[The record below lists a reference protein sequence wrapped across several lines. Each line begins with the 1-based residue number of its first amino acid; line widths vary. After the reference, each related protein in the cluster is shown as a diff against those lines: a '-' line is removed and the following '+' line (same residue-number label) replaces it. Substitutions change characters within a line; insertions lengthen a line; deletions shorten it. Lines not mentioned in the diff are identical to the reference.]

1 METVVKALYNA
12 SFAIW
17 NTLIGIAMTIFRTS
31 PTAVSGGTPYGIVH
45 SLYTSISAATIPI
58 ATCFFVIAIYKSVVT
73 APPEQQ
79 AQRFLMDG
87 VRYCIILFVA
97 ANLWQ
102 ILGYIMEFSDGIT
115 ATLGGGAGYMLS
127 MDGDLERIISES
139 LVLPEF
145 ELSGEWIGKLFE
157 TLGCCILLLIGGV
170 VLILVMVASSL
181 SIISSA
187 FERILK
193 PLVLMP
199 FAGIAVAM
207 GAGGHKHQLAKANHV
222 KKTIRLV
229 ALAKNI
235 SIDCVTVDDIFAYQG
250 KVGDSLCLKKEVI
263 SEVLGYMNT
272 PVHNDGM
279 EEFDVPYMD
288 SDYEES
294 EKNETKELLRA
305 FFDNLRGAQKYIFLQ
320 RCQAKEEGATVKQM
334 AKDERLIV
342 LCLLDEVCKR
352 NITVG
357 NLSIMR
363 PKGKMDVPQIEEV
376 YENIQYVKLEFIDY
390 MYRDAKKRLIGYIR
404 DHGLRQQDLEGCLGD
419 LLDEEWDKI
428 KC

>member
-1 METVVKALYNA
+1 MKKELLFSETKESKKEYLSRMAILLDIIRNFPDLKASQPLLMTMDDTDAKEFENYLCIVVYKDVE
-12 SFAIW
+12 
-17 NTLIGIAMTIFRTS
+17 RTAK
-31 PTAVSGGTPYGIVH
+31 T
-45 SLYTSISAATIPI
+45 
-58 ATCFFVIAIYKSVVT
+58 
-73 APPEQQ
+73 
-79 AQRFLMDG
+79 
-87 VRYCIILFVA
+87 VA
-97 ANLWQ
+97 ANNSLLDYKDV
-102 ILGYIMEFSDGIT
+102 IFSYLIMDVISNLHKYNNPAYMGYAE
-115 ATLGGGAGYMLS
+115 GYS
-127 MDGDLERIISES
+127 FDSFIRAYTKNAVRQAISEKTG
-139 LVLPEF
+139 LN
-145 ELSGEWIGKLFE
+145 
-157 TLGCCILLLIGGV
+157 
-170 VLILVMVASSL
+170 
-181 SIISSA
+181 
-187 FERILK
+187 
-193 PLVLMP
+193 
-199 FAGIAVAM
+199 
-207 GAGGHKHQLAKANHV
+207 KHQLAKANHV

-294 EKNETKELLRA
+294 EKNETKELLRV
-305 FFDNLRGAQKYIFLQ
+305 FFDDLRGAQKYIFLQ

-334 AKDERLIV
+334 AKDERLIA

-363 PKGKMDVPQIEEV
+363 PKGKLDAPQIEEV
-376 YENIQYVKLEFIDY
+376 YENVQYVKLEFIDY

>member
-1 METVVKALYNA
+1 LD
-12 SFAIW
+12 
-17 NTLIGIAMTIFRTS
+17 
-31 PTAVSGGTPYGIVH
+31 
-45 SLYTSISAATIPI
+45 
-58 ATCFFVIAIYKSVVT
+58 YK
-73 APPEQQ
+73 
-79 AQRFLMDG
+79 D
-87 VRYCIILFVA
+87 
-97 ANLWQ
+97 
-102 ILGYIMEFSDGIT
+102 
-115 ATLGGGAGYMLS
+115 
-127 MDGDLERIISES
+127 
-139 LVLPEF
+139 
-145 ELSGEWIGKLFE
+145 
-157 TLGCCILLLIGGV
+157 
-170 VLILVMVASSL
+170 
-181 SIISSA
+181 IISSYLIMDVISNLHKYNNPTYMGYA
-187 FERILK
+187 EGYSFDSFIRAYTK
-193 PLVLMP
+193 N
-199 FAGIAVAM
+199 AVRQAISEKT
-207 GAGGHKHQLAKANHV
+207 GLNKHQLAKANHV